1 MTSSHTINR
10 GVSPM
15 TELRRYR
22 HTQTLSHKTHRSFG
36 ADGFIVGFARRAL
49 RYDDTTTSLSGGG
62 HRDYK
67 RISALQSSSI
77 RHQRK
82 DSRRALQQPQQ
93 AQHQLSHRLD
103 TQVSTEDT
111 HGQSGEDVAVYH
123 RSAVLHAWRGDV
135 GIGDNARPRSSVR
148 GRNAQP
154 QALRDCETD
163 KGLQQSR
170 DAKDALGSSATRL
183 CQAVE
188 AMEGTLGEGLL
199 LRERRARQPR
209 CGEALHLGAAAQAQR
224 VRVFNIRGH
233 EGHVEDWRL
242 HTEQAGEV
250 V

>member
-15 TELRRYR
+15 TELRRYG
-22 HTQTLSHKTHRSFG
+22 HTQTLSHKTHRSVS
-36 ADGFIVGFARRAL
+36 DGFIVGFARRAL
-49 RYDDTTTSLSGGG
+49 RYEGTTTSLCGGG
-62 HRDYK
+62 HRDPE

-82 DSRRALQQPQQ
+82 DSRRALKLAQQ

-111 HGQSGEDVAVYH
+111 HRQGRADVAVYH
-123 RSAVLHAWRGDV
+123 RGAVLHARRGDV
-135 GIGDNARPRSSVR
+135 GVGDNARPRSSVC

-163 KGLQQSR
+163 KGIQQSR
-170 DAKDALGSSATRL
+170 DAQSALGSSTARL

-188 AMEGTLGEGLL
+188 AMEGTLGERLL
-199 LRERRARQPR
+199 LRERRTRQPR
-209 CGEALHLGAAAQAQR
+209 CGETLHLGATAQAQR
-224 VRVFNIRGH
+224 LRVFHLRGQQ
-233 EGHVEDWRL
+233 GHDEDRRL
-242 HTEQAGEV
+242 HTEQAWEV